1 MRLRILLPTRILLD
15 ERVQKVS
22 AEAENGSFTLLP
34 RHIDFVTVLRPGVLS
49 CVLEDGTEVFL
60 AVDESILVKRESD
73 VLVSTLRAVR
83 SDDLEKLEALIET
96 EFEHLDEH
104 EKKARSALVG
114 LETTMIRRFLELGE
128 RP

>member
-34 RHIDFVTVLRPGVLS
+34 RHIDFVTALRPGVLS

-83 SDDLEKLEALIET
+83 SDDLENLEALIET

>member
-34 RHIDFVTVLRPGVLS
+34 RHIDFVTALRPGVLS

-60 AVDESILVKRESD
+60 AVDESILVKREGD